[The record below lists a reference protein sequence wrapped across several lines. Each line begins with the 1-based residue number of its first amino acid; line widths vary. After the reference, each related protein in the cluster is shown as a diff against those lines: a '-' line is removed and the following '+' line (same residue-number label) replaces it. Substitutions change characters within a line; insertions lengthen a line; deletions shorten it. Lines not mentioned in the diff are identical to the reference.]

1 MNDLKFEAVDAS
13 RLSLLTGKNTGNFS
27 FLRRSGEISSEF

>member
-13 RLSLLTGKNTGNFS
+13 RLSLLRGKNTGNFS
-27 FLRRSGEISSEF
+27 FSRRSSGNSGEF